1 MQLDTVM
8 SQGNNICLLIDMSG
22 RREKEMRG
30 RKEKSKH
37 ILIGF
42 VKEHVTSKAI

>member
-8 SQGNNICLLIDMSG
+8 SGRNNIFPLIDTSG

-30 RKEKSKH
+30 RKEESKH
-37 ILIGF
+37 ILISF
-42 VKEHVTSKAI
+42 VKEDVTLKAI